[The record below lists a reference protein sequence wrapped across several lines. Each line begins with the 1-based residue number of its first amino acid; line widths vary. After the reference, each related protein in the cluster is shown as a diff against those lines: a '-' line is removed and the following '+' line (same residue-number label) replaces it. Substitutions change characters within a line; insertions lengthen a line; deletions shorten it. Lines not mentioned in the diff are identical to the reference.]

1 MDAPKNI
8 LGQPSRPEL
17 QNQPL
22 PGQYR

>member
-17 QNQPL
+17 QTQPL